1 MDFTNHRL
9 WPLFSING
17 HTAYITQSILGTW
30 IVMAVLF
37 IFTAAVRH
45 KMKTFKDTPKSGS
58 LQNLIELA
66 VETMNNMARSNLGH
80 NLSWLGSYFF
90 GVFAFIL
97 LCNYSGLFKLR
108 PPTADLATTLA
119 LALNTFVLIHVLGF
133 VNRKGEYLKDYLKPV
148 FLFLPMNIIGELSRP
163 VSLSFRLFGNI
174 LGGTIMLD
182 LLYVSLPVLFRV
194 ALPTPIH
201 VYLDIFVGALQSFIF
216 CVLSMTFINEKA
228 SDEEH
233 E

>member
-1 MDFTNHRL
+1 MDFTNHNL
-9 WPLFSING
+9 WPLFTING
-17 HTAYITQSILGTW
+17 HTAYVTQSILGTW
-30 IVMAVLF
+30 IIMAVLF
-37 IFTAAVRH
+37 IFAIVVRI
-45 KMKTFKDTPKSGS
+45 KLKNFKDTPKPGS
-58 LQNLIELA
+58 LQNIIELC
-66 VETMNNMARSNLGH
+66 VESMNNMAQNNLGKG
-80 NLSWLGSYFF
+80 LSWLGAYFF

-97 LCNYSGLFKLR
+97 VCNYSGLFKMR

-119 LALNTFVLIHVLGF
+119 LALNTFFLIHILGITR
-133 VNRKGEYLKDYLKPV
+133 RKTEYLKDYLKPV

-182 LLYVSLPVLFRV
+182 LLYVSLPILFRI
-194 ALPTPIH
+194 ALPTFIH
-201 VYLDIFVGALQSFIF
+201 AYLDIFVGALQSFIF

-228 SDEEH
+228 SHEE

>member
-1 MDFTNHRL
+1 MDFTNHKI
-9 WPLFSING
+9 WPLFTING
-17 HTAYITQSILGTW
+17 HTAYVTQSILGTW
-30 IVMAVLF
+30 IIMAILF
-37 IFTAAVRH
+37 IFTIAVRI
-45 KMKTFKDTPKSGS
+45 KMKGFKETPEPNS
-58 LQNLIELA
+58 LQNMIELA
-66 VETMNNMARSNLGH
+66 VETMHNMAESNLGKG
-80 NLSWLGSYFF
+80 LSGLGGYFF

-97 LCNYSGLFKLR
+97 LSNYSGLFKLR

-119 LALNTFVLIHVLGF
+119 LALNTFFLIHILGITR
-133 VNRKGEYLKDYLKPV
+133 RKAEYLKDYLKPV

-182 LLYVSLPVLFRV
+182 LLYVSLPLLFRI

-201 VYLDIFVGALQSFIF
+201 MYLDIFVGALQAFIF

-228 SDEEH
+228 SGEED
-233 E
+233 

>member
-1 MDFTNHRL
+1 MDFTNHNL
-9 WPLFSING
+9 WPLFTVNG
-17 HTAYITQSILGTW
+17 HTAYVTQSILGTW
-30 IVMAVLF
+30 IVMAVLL
-37 IFTAAVRH
+37 IFTVAVRV
-45 KMKTFKDTPKSGS
+45 KMKNFQETPESGS
-58 LQNLIELA
+58 LQNLVELA
-66 VETMNNMARSNLGH
+66 VETMHNMAKSNLGEG
-80 NLSWLGSYFF
+80 LSWLGAYFF

-119 LALNTFVLIHVLGF
+119 LAMNTFFLIHILGLAR
-133 VNRKGEYLKDYLKPV
+133 RKGDYLKDYLKPV

-182 LLYVSLPVLFRV
+182 LLYVSLPILFRI

-201 VYLDIFVGALQSFIF
+201 VYLDVFVGALQSFIF
-216 CVLSMTFINEKA
+216 CVLSMTFIREKA
-228 SDEEH
+228 SEE
-233 E
+233 EE